1 VILILGCARETV
13 RAPEGIMI
21 KNKSLVFSLAA
32 LTVLLGAS
40 ATFAQS
46 EAKSTNTQTAT
57 KKPSSTKRMLSDTE
71 FAKMAAQGGLAEVK
85 LGQLAEE
92 KGSAQTVK
100 DFGKRMVTDHSKAD
114 DDLKAVASKD
124 KISLPAEL
132 SAKDQAAYNRLSRLS
147 GEAFDRAYARDMVRD
162 HSADVAEFRL
172 ESKDGKNASIK
183 DFASQK
189 LPTLE
194 DHLKQAREMLRST
207 SATNSNTTKK
217 SSHSS

>member
-1 VILILGCARETV
+1 
-13 RAPEGIMI
+13 MI
-21 KNKSLVFSLAA
+21 KKKSLVFSLAA
-32 LTVLLGAS
+32 LIVLLGAS

-46 EAKSTNTQTAT
+46 ETKSTNSQTAA
-57 KKPSSTKRMLSDTE
+57 KKATSTTRMISDTE

-92 KGSAQTVK
+92 KGTTQTVK
-100 DFGKRMVTDHSKAD
+100 DFGKRMVADHSKAD
-114 DDLKAVASKD
+114 DDLKTAASND
-124 KISLPAEL
+124 KIALPTEM
-132 SAKDQAAYNRLSRLS
+132 SAKDQAAYDRLSKLS

-172 ESKDGKNASIK
+172 ESKDGKDASIK
-183 DFASQK
+183 DFAAQK

-207 SATNSNTTKK
+207 SATNSNPTKK
-217 SSHSS
+217 SSHSG